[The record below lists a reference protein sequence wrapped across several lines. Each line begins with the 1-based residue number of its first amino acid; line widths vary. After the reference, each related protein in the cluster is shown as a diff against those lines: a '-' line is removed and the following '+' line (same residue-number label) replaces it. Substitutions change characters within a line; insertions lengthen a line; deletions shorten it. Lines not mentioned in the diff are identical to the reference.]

1 MGEILNAKIKGNRIV
16 GKLDISGLTDIFD
29 LEKKI
34 ETLAAKAEF
43 KAKKDKI
50 VRLQAFDSSYL
61 LIKSHFEDDGTQS
74 QLILQLVYLHFKKTV
89 NNKYISTWK
98 FNGLMMK
105 FLNLLQDLM
114 KVLLQWEVILILY
127 YEQNLMEV
135 F

>member
-98 FNGLMMK
+98 FNG
-105 FLNLLQDLM
+105 FYD
-114 KVLLQWEVILILY
+114 EILKPPSGSNESLAPVGSHINTIL
-127 YEQNLMEV
+127 
-135 F
+135 